1 MNLGGGVTMPRTRLS
16 YDELMH
22 YGVLGMKWGVR
33 RYRNADGTLTSAGK
47 KRDARWAKHNP
58 GKAER
63 AVKLRDSVIESKKAA
78 IARAKKD
85 LEVDQKQASK
95 DLKNIDFEK
104 EARKQLKDQ
113 RTYLQESYE
122 MGHFHRKPTDSD
134 VIDSFYWDL
143 GMMPQKGA
151 TVKDVANIIR
161 ADTEIMKKN
170 KLYDVLIENDKKAIS
185 QGERII
191 QSISEMPLKEIYS
204 NQNGIYYDYW
214 KDRGY
219 YD

>member
-1 MNLGGGVTMPRTRLS
+1 MSKKRLS
-16 YDELMH
+16 SDELMH

-33 RYRNADGTLTSAGK
+33 RYRNADGTLTPAGK
-47 KRDARWAKHNP
+47 KRDARWAKLNP

-63 AVKLRDSVIESKKAA
+63 AVKLRDSVIESNKAS
-78 IARAKKD
+78 IARAKKR
-85 LEVDQKQASK
+85 LEIDQKEANK
-95 DLKNIDFEK
+95 DLKSIDFEK

-113 RTYLQESYE
+113 LRYLKESYE

-134 VIDSFYWDL
+134 AIDSFYWDL
-143 GMMPQKGA
+143 GMMPPKGA
-151 TVKDVANIIR
+151 TVKDVANVIR

-185 QGERII
+185 QGEQII
-191 QSISEMPLKEIYS
+191 KSISEMPLEEIYS
-204 NQNGIYYDYW
+204 NKNNIYYDYW

>member
-1 MNLGGGVTMPRTRLS
+1 MSKKRLS
-16 YDELMH
+16 SDELMH

-33 RYRNADGTLTSAGK
+33 RYRNADGTLTPAGK
-47 KRDARWAKHNP
+47 KRDARWAKLNP

-63 AVKLRDSVIESKKAA
+63 AVKLRDSVIESNKAS
-78 IARAKKD
+78 IARAKKR
-85 LEVDQKQASK
+85 LEIDQKEANK
-95 DLKNIDFEK
+95 NLKSIDFEK

-113 RTYLQESYE
+113 LRYLKESYE

-134 VIDSFYWDL
+134 AIDSFYWDL
-143 GMMPQKGA
+143 GMMPPKGA
-151 TVKDVANIIR
+151 TVKDVANVIR

-185 QGERII
+185 QGEQII
-191 QSISEMPLKEIYS
+191 KSISEMPLEEIYS
-204 NQNGIYYDYW
+204 NKNNIYYDYW

-219 YD
+219 YN

>member
-1 MNLGGGVTMPRTRLS
+1 MSKTRLS
-16 YDELMH
+16 SDELMH

-33 RYRNADGTLTSAGK
+33 RYRNADGTLTPAGK
-47 KRDARWAKHNP
+47 KRDARWAKLNP

-63 AVKLRDSVIESKKAA
+63 AVKLRDSVIESKKAS
-78 IARAKKD
+78 IARAKKR
-85 LEVDQKQASK
+85 LEIDQKEANK
-95 DLKNIDFEK
+95 DLKSIDFEK

-113 RTYLQESYE
+113 LRYLKESYE
-122 MGHFHRKPTDSD
+122 MGHFNKKPTDTD
-134 VIDSFYWDL
+134 AIDSFYWDL
-143 GMMPQKGA
+143 GIMPPKGA
-151 TVKDVANIIR
+151 TVKDVANVIR

-170 KLYDVLIENDKKAIS
+170 KLYDVLIEDDKKAIS

>member
-1 MNLGGGVTMPRTRLS
+1 MSKTRLS
-16 YDELMH
+16 SDELMH
-22 YGVLGMKWGVR
+22 YGVLGMKWGVK
-33 RYRNADGTLTSAGK
+33 RYRNADGTLTLVGK
-47 KRDARWAKHNP
+47 KRDALWAKHNP

-78 IARAKKD
+78 IARAKKE
-85 LEVDQKQASK
+85 LEANQKQASY

-113 RTYLQESYE
+113 RAYLQESYE

-134 VIDSFYWDL
+134 AIDSFYWEL
-143 GMMPQKGA
+143 GMMPPKGA

-185 QGERII
+185 QGEQII
-191 QSISEMPLKEIYS
+191 KSISEMPLKEIYN
-204 NQNGIYYDYW
+204 NQNDIYYDYW

>member
-1 MNLGGGVTMPRTRLS
+1 MSKTRLPS
-16 YDELMH
+16 DQLMH

-33 RYRNADGTLTSAGK
+33 RYRNADGTLTPAGK
-47 KRDARWAKHNP
+47 KRDARWAKLNP

-63 AVKLRDSVIESKKAA
+63 AVKLRDSVIESNKAS
-78 IARAKKD
+78 IARAKKR
-85 LEVDQKQASK
+85 LEIDQKEANK
-95 DLKNIDFEK
+95 DLKSIDFEK

-113 RTYLQESYE
+113 LRYLKESYE
-122 MGHFHRKPTDSD
+122 MGYFHRKPTDSD
-134 VIDSFYWDL
+134 AIDSFYLDI
-143 GMMPQKGA
+143 GMIAPKGA
-151 TVKDVANIIR
+151 TVKDVANVIR

-185 QGERII
+185 QGEQII
-191 QSISEMPLKEIYS
+191 KSISEMPLKEIYS
-204 NQNGIYYDYW
+204 NKNDIYYDYW

>member
-1 MNLGGGVTMPRTRLS
+1 MPRTRLF

-33 RYRNADGTLTSAGK
+33 RYRNADGTLTPVGK
-47 KRDARWAKHNP
+47 KRDARWAKLNP

-63 AVKLRDSVIESKKAA
+63 AVKLRDSVIESNKAS
-78 IARAKKD
+78 IARAKKR
-85 LEVDQKQASK
+85 LEIDQKEANK
-95 DLKNIDFEK
+95 DLKSIDFEK

-113 RTYLQESYE
+113 LRYLNESYE
-122 MGHFHRKPTDSD
+122 MGYFHRKPTDSD
-134 VIDSFYWDL
+134 AIDSFYLDL
-143 GMMPQKGA
+143 GMIAPKGA

-185 QGERII
+185 QGEQII
-191 QSISEMPLKEIYS
+191 KSISEMPLKEIYS
-204 NQNGIYYDYW
+204 NKNDIYYDYW

>member
-1 MNLGGGVTMPRTRLS
+1 MSKKRLS

-47 KRDARWAKHNP
+47 KRDARWAKLNP

-78 IARAKKD
+78 IARAKKE
-85 LEVDQKQASK
+85 LEANQKQANK
-95 DLKNIDFEK
+95 DLKSIDFEK

-134 VIDSFYWDL
+134 AIDSFYLDL
-143 GMMPQKGA
+143 GMMPPKGA

>member
-1 MNLGGGVTMPRTRLS
+1 MKEGDDLGN
-16 YDELMH
+16 YNDELMH

-63 AVKLRDSVIESKKAA
+63 AVKLRDSVIESNKAS
-78 IARAKKD
+78 IARAKKR
-85 LEVDQKQASK
+85 LEIDQKEASA
-95 DLKNIDFEK
+95 DLKSIDFEK
-104 EARKQLKDQ
+104 EARKQLKEQ
-113 RTYLQESYE
+113 LSYLKDSYE
-122 MGHFHRKPTDSD
+122 MGHFHRKPTESD
-134 VIDSFYWDL
+134 AIDSFYLDL
-143 GMMPQKGA
+143 GMITPKGA
-151 TVKDVANIIR
+151 TVKDVANVIR

-170 KLYDVLIENDKKAIS
+170 KLYDVLIEDDKKAIS
-185 QGERII
+185 SGEQII
-191 QSISEMPLKEIYS
+191 KSISEMPLKEIYS
-204 NQNGIYYDYW
+204 NQNGIYYKYW

>member
-1 MNLGGGVTMPRTRLS
+1 MTKVKEGDDLGN
-16 YDELMH
+16 YNDELMH
-22 YGVLGMKWGVR
+22 YGILGMKWGVR

-63 AVKLRDSVIESKKAA
+63 AVKLRDSVIESKKAS
-78 IARAKKD
+78 IARAKKR
-85 LEVDQKQASK
+85 LEIDQKVASADIK
-95 DLKNIDFEK
+95 SIDFEK

-113 RTYLQESYE
+113 LRYLKESYE

-134 VIDSFYWDL
+134 AIDSFYLDL
-143 GMMPQKGA
+143 GMITPKGA
-151 TVKDVANIIR
+151 TVKDVANVIR

-170 KLYDVLIENDKKAIS
+170 KLYDVLIEDDKKAIS
-185 QGERII
+185 QGEQII
-191 QSISEMPLKEIYS
+191 KSISEMPLKEIYS